1 MLLQLQNVTFGFSSE
16 KQIFKNLSFGLE
28 QGKIYALMGANGS
41 GKTTLFNLISG
52 FHKPHSGNIVFKQ
65 QNIAHT
71 VPYQINRMG
80 IGRTFQDLRL
90 VSKLTVKENVLLA
103 MQGNPTDNWIKAVLP
118 ASVFKK
124 DLRQLESKAE
134 KLLGDYFLQDIQDS
148 LAHEI
153 SFGQQ
158 KLLNL
163 ACCVANGACVLL
175 LDEPVAGINPQ
186 FREQITILIQRLQ
199 QQGKTILM
207 IEHNTDFVD
216 VTGECFLF
224 LDDGV
229 LTRFDTFT
237 ELQNSRQ
244 AADGYF

>member
-52 FHKPHSGNIVFKQ
+52 FHKPRSGNIVFKQ

-103 MQGNPTDNWIKAVLP
+103 MQGNPTDHW
-118 ASVFKK
+118 
-124 DLRQLESKAE
+124 
-134 KLLGDYFLQDIQDS
+134 
-148 LAHEI
+148 
-153 SFGQQ
+153 
-158 KLLNL
+158 
-163 ACCVANGACVLL
+163 
-175 LDEPVAGINPQ
+175 
-186 FREQITILIQRLQ
+186 
-199 QQGKTILM
+199 
-207 IEHNTDFVD
+207 
-216 VTGECFLF
+216 
-224 LDDGV
+224 
-229 LTRFDTFT
+229 
-237 ELQNSRQ
+237 
-244 AADGYF
+244 

>member
-1 MLLQLQNVTFGFSSE
+1 MQLQLQNISFGFSVE
-16 KQIFKNLSFGLE
+16 KPIFKDLSFGLE
-28 QGKIYALMGANGS
+28 PGKIYALMGANGS

-52 FHKPHSGNIVFKQ
+52 FHKPHSGNIIFKR
-65 QNIAHT
+65 QNITHAA
-71 VPYQINRMG
+71 PYRINRTG

-103 MQGNPTDNWIKAVLP
+103 MQNNPTDHWIKALLP

-124 DLRQLESKAE
+124 ELQQLESNAKKILA
-134 KLLGDYFLQDIQDS
+134 DYFLQDVQDS

-163 ACCVANGACVLL
+163 ACCVANGAELLL
-175 LDEPVAGINPQ
+175 LDEPVAGISPQ
-186 FREQITILIQRLQ
+186 FREQIALLIKRLQ

-207 IEHNTDFVD
+207 IEHNIDFID
-216 VTGECFLF
+216 ATGDCFLF
-224 LDDGV
+224 LDSGI
-229 LTRFDTFT
+229 LTSFDTFT
-237 ELQNSRQ
+237 QLQNSRL
-244 AADGYF
+244 AADAYF